1 MAQLNPTSVSPQER
15 IEILDIIRGFAL
27 FGVLLVNMSFF
38 KSLLAT
44 PPKSPLESTAVLDQ
58 LAAWLI
64 LLLAEG
70 KFFVIFSFLFGLGF
84 YIFMERTEM
93 KGLDIARLYKRRL
106 WGLLIIGVVHLI
118 FIWSGDILFAY
129 SIAGFFLLLFRKR
142 KDATLRKWIVILL
155 SFAAI
160 ATFFIYLLGVF
171 ATKLAGEDAMLFHL
185 KEMALTLQTGTYA
198 EILASRFSNEVLAIL
213 LISTPFIVVAVL
225 PLFLMGFYAGKKQVF
240 RRTFRRTTELLSS
253 FQKVRNTSFLAG
265 VFMSLLFIVLEIVN
279 HGSSSGY
286 GSSPW
291 LLPALS
297 EVLKYFTGIVLG
309 TFYVSSL
316 VLLYTKDTGRKIIQ
330 PLAYV
335 GKMALTNYLMQSI
348 ICVLI
353 FYGFG
358 LGMFGQLT
366 PFEGLLLAITI
377 FAGQIIFSSLWLK
390 RYAFGP
396 FEWVWRMFTYKR
408 RFAIKKS

>member
-106 WGLLIIGVVHLI
+106 WGLLIIGAVHLI
-118 FIWSGDILFAY
+118 FIWAGDILFAY

-142 KDATLRKWIVILL
+142 KDATLRKWIAILL
-155 SFAAI
+155 SFTAI
-160 ATFFIYLLGVF
+160 SIILLSF
-171 ATKLAGEDAMLFHL
+171 LNFLILKLVGEEAMLSSL
-185 KEMALTLQTGTYA
+185 KEMAFILQTGTYA
-198 EILASRFSNEVLAIL
+198 EILASRFSEALGIL
-213 LISTPFIVVAVL
+213 FINTPFAVFAVL
-225 PLFLMGFYAGKKQVF
+225 PLFLMGFYAGKKQI
-240 RRTFRRTTELLSS
+240 FRRTTELLAS

-286 GSSPW
+286 GSSSW

-297 EVLKYFTGIVLG
+297 EVLKYFTGIMLG

-408 RFAIKKS
+408 RFAIKRS